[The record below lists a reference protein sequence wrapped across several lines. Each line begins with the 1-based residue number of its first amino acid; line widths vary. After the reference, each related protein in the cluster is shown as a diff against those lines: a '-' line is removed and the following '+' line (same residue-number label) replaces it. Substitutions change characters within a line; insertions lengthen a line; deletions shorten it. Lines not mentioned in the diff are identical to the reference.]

1 MSLYVCV
8 CVYKLAVVSWLWL
21 GVGHRCFLRLPPF
34 CLDSDSALKT
44 SCLSSPGPVCPV
56 IHAAPQGT
64 VPVACQQP
72 GLPAAAETKT
82 GWKNIC
88 LISRNDLCEP
98 PRDQCS
104 QAGPEPSL
112 MTFPARLFWVLN

>member
-1 MSLYVCV
+1 MPLYVCV

-21 GVGHRCFLRLPPF
+21 GFGHRCFLRLPPF

-44 SCLSSPGPVCPV
+44 SCLSSPGPVCSV

-64 VPVACQQP
+64 ALVVCQQP

-82 GWKNIC
+82 GLEKH
-88 LISRNDLCEP
+88 
-98 PRDQCS
+98 
-104 QAGPEPSL
+104 
-112 MTFPARLFWVLN
+112 LFN